1 MAKMIFV
8 NLPVADV
15 EKSVAFYK
23 ARGFEH
29 TRSLLIGVA
38 SFALTI
44 VALLGHAWTAGGAT
58 FA

>member
-1 MAKMIFV
+1 MSA
-8 NLPVADV
+8 
-15 EKSVAFYK
+15 
-23 ARGFEH
+23 

-44 VALLGHAWTAGGAT
+44 VVILGHAWTGGSAT